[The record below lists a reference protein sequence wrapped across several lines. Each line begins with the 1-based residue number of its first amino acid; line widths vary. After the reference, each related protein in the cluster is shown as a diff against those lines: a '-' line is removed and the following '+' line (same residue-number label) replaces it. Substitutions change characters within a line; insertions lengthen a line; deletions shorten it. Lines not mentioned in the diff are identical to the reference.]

1 MAEDERTGRRILAA
15 LEDQVGATRVLEW
28 TIDEVR
34 HDDNPYVVAAHVVS
48 PTAALMKDFSAEG
61 LTAWRVKL
69 RTEIQSQWVQPL
81 RAAGIAHATRL
92 LEGESVVDGLLELA
106 DAQSVDLIVTSA
118 HGHGHLTSGTSNRLL
133 RLAHV
138 PIVVLPP
145 AWHRHGGSSMGEV
158 PSASGAT
165 G

>member
-1 MAEDERTGRRILAA
+1 MAEPPTTGRRILAA
-15 LEDQVGATRVLEW
+15 LEDHVGATRVLEW
-28 TIDEVR
+28 TLDEIGR
-34 HDDNPYVVAAHVVS
+34 EPNPFVIAAHIVS
-48 PTAALMKDFSAEG
+48 PTTALMKDFSADG

-69 RTEIQSQWVQPL
+69 RTEIQAEWVRPL
-81 RAAGIAHATRL
+81 RAAGIAHVTRL

-106 DAQSVDLIVTSA
+106 DAESADLIVTPA

-145 AWHRHGGSSMGEV
+145 AWHQHTTV
-158 PSASGAT
+158 PDQPSTTSGAT